1 MNDHSEDRAT
11 AAERTAFDVED
22 SLKLLVESVKDYAIF
37 MLAPKGT
44 IQTWNPGAERVKGY
58 SAKEIIGR
66 HFSIFYTEAD
76 RLAGKPQRGL
86 KTALSEGRFEDEGW
100 RVRSDGSLFWA
111 DVVITAVY
119 ANDGT
124 LRGFAKITR
133 DLTERRIAEKE
144 QIRLAH
150 AEESVRLRDEFIS
163 IAAHELRTPLNAL
176 QLQIETAAMLLAR
189 ERVAALDT
197 SDLARRL
204 ERSLQLT
211 ARLGALITRLLDAS
225 RAATGRLVLD
235 RHPMD
240 LVACAK
246 DVITAFQPRTR
257 GREITFTGP
266 TEAIGVWDKLRVEQ
280 LVYNLIENALN
291 HGCPPIDVLIEA
303 DDQVVTL
310 EVLDHGSGI
319 APEERRRIFVERF
332 VHEKS
337 ERVGKGLGL
346 GLFISHKIVEAHKG
360 HIELRDTPDVGAD
373 LRVRLPREEAN
384 DGSRDI
390 TSSDR
395 SSEL

>member
-1 MNDHSEDRAT
+1 MNNRSEDRAG
-11 AAERTAFDVED
+11 AAERTAFDVEG

-37 MLAPKGT
+37 MLDPMGI
-44 IQTWNPGAERVKGY
+44 IQTWNPGAQRVKGY

-76 RLAGKPQRGL
+76 RLAGKPQSGL

-119 ANDGT
+119 DNEGT

-133 DLTERRIAEKE
+133 DLTERRKAEKE
-144 QIRLAH
+144 RIRLAH

-189 ERVAALDT
+189 ERVAAIDT
-197 SDLARRL
+197 SDLDRRL
-204 ERSLQLT
+204 QRSLQLA

-240 LVACAK
+240 LVASAK

-257 GREITFTGP
+257 GREINFTGP
-266 TEAIGVWDKLRVEQ
+266 TEAIGMWDKLRMEQ
-280 LVYNLIENALN
+280 VVYNLIENALN
-291 HGCPPIDVLIEA
+291 HGEPPVDVLIEA
-303 DDQVVTL
+303 DDHVVTL

-319 APEERRRIFVERF
+319 ASEERRRVFVERF

-346 GLFISHKIVEAHKG
+346 GLFISHQIVEAHKG
-360 HIELRDTPDVGAD
+360 HIELRDTPDVGAH

-384 DGSRDI
+384 DGSRI
-390 TSSDR
+390 TLSDG